1 MSAFAA
7 KVAILLAGTA
17 GVSGSAPM
25 HTAHVG
31 GKGHITHKTKEI
43 THKAITHKSDVANK
57 PSEQHGDEKILDALD
72 KIYSGNSL
80 HPFWE
85 AGNYKNSDKE
95 LISLGLKQQDAK
107 AATYNEIKPKAFLEM
122 MKTVG
127 AKPGMKFYDLGS
139 GTGKAVYT
147 AWLLGLDAT
156 GVEAIEKRYHTS
168 CSVLKKA
175 HAQQKHKDVKQGAAH
190 FMHENFMKMD
200 FSDADIL
207 YADSAA
213 FTKPIMDR
221 LGEISQTLKKGAK
234 IITTK
239 SIPGEG
245 FDLETGVVA
254 ATAQSLGTEW
264 TIMTRTAEPKHPA
277 LPSSATT
284 VLAKVEEHTAPA
296 SLIRQEPASLEDHE
310 HRLSMAASLKGP
322 VIGLFR
328 EKQHDEAAPAGSVCS
343 LTEKGIQTN
352 HPAANV
358 PAANEIKDKKI

>member
-1 MSAFAA
+1 MSTFAA

-17 GVSGSAPM
+17 SVSGSAPV
-25 HTAHVG
+25 HTAHIEG
-31 GKGHITHKTKEI
+31 HGHITHKN
-43 THKAITHKSDVANK
+43 KAITHKEIPHKSKVADK
-57 PSEQHGDEKILDALD
+57 APGLHGDEKILDALD

-122 MKTVG
+122 MKTVD

-139 GTGKAVYT
+139 GTGKVVYA
-147 AWLLGLDAT
+147 AWLLGMDAT

-168 CSVLKKA
+168 CSVMKKA
-175 HAQQKHKDVKQGAAH
+175 LAQQKHKDVKQGTAH
-190 FMHENFMKMD
+190 FMHDNFMTMD

-207 YADSAA
+207 YADSAM

-239 SIPGEG
+239 SIPAEG

-264 TIMTRTAEPKHPA
+264 TIMTRTAEPKQPA
-277 LPSSATT
+277 LPSSAAT
-284 VLAKVEEHTAPA
+284 VLAKVEEHAAPA
-296 SLIRQEPASLEDHE
+296 SLIRQEPAALEDHE
-310 HRLSMAASLKGP
+310 HRLSMAASMKGP
-322 VIGLFR
+322 VVGLFR
-328 EKQHDEAAPAGSVCS
+328 EKQHDAAMPAGSVCS
-343 LTEKGIQTN
+343 LTEQGIKSGSI
-352 HPAANV
+352 ANV
-358 PAANEIKDKKI
+358 PAANEIKDSKI